1 MCPVE
6 KILAPTMVGINNA
19 GLRRHGEGG
28 TVAGL
33 AVLLLHLPGLVQ
45 HVLIFKITRLLLN
58 LN

>member
-1 MCPVE
+1 
-6 KILAPTMVGINNA
+6 MVGINNA

-33 AVLLLHLPGLVQ
+33 AVLLLHPPGLVQ
-45 HVLIFKITRLLLN
+45 HALIFKITWLLLN